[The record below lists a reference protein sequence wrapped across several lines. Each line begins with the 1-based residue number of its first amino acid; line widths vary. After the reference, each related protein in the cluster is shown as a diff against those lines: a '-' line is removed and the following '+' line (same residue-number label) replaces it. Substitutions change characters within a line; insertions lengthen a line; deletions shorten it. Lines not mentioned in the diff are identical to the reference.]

1 MKNKILKLAKR
12 LETFSL
18 EDIESIMGE
27 GIEDALQELV
37 KDGKLNLVSGIYSY
51 KTERNLPLPFCFKFH
66 SQEKIEMITKC
77 FCAEVKSKQ
86 ASFLLD
92 IGNATMQN
100 FYKHFRQMIYERQLN
115 ALKTHFEQKPK
126 IAKMRRFY
134 DIPVYFYLY
143 DGELFVVD
151 KPLKTKRKKL
161 PHTKE
166 ESLRIKVLYSRLRRS
181 INHSQMKQNL
191 AQHVAE
197 HVWKYKKIYKNLYYN
212 QGCIGNKTIESS
224 KKQLLNVNPPICPC
238 LISKVSESTSIK

>member
-1 MKNKILKLAKR
+1 
-12 LETFSL
+12 
-18 EDIESIMGE
+18 
-27 GIEDALQELV
+27 
-37 KDGKLNLVSGIYSY
+37 
-51 KTERNLPLPFCFKFH
+51 
-66 SQEKIEMITKC
+66 
-77 FCAEVKSKQ
+77 
-86 ASFLLD
+86 
-92 IGNATMQN
+92 MQN

-126 IAKMRRFY
+126 TAKMRRFY

-166 ESLRIKVLYSRLRRS
+166 ESMRVKVLYSRLRRS

-197 HVWKYKKIYKNLYYN
+197 HILRYGKDFKCSLHNIF
-212 QGCIGNKTIESS
+212 
-224 KKQLLNVNPPICPC
+224 
-238 LISKVSESTSIK
+238 

>member
-1 MKNKILKLAKR
+1 MKDKILKLAKR
-12 LETFSL
+12 LEPFKL

-77 FCAEVKSKQ
+77 FCAGVKSKQ

-92 IGNATMQN
+92 IGDATMQN

-115 ALKTHFEQKPK
+115 ALKTHLEQKPK
-126 IAKMRRFY
+126 TAKMRRFY

-143 DGELFVVD
+143 NDELFVVN

-197 HVWKYKKIYKNLYYN
+197 HIWNYEKDSELLFFDIYA
-212 QGCIGNKTIESS
+212 
-224 KKQLLNVNPPICPC
+224 
-238 LISKVSESTSIK
+238 SIF

>member
-1 MKNKILKLAKR
+1 MKDKILKLAKR
-12 LETFSL
+12 LDKFRL
-18 EDIESIMGE
+18 EDIEAIMGE
-27 GIEDALQELV
+27 DSVEVILRGLV
-37 KDGKLNLVSGIYSY
+37 ADGRLDLVGEIYSY
-51 KTERNLPLPFCFKFH
+51 REPVKHLPLPFCFKFH

-92 IGNATMQN
+92 IADATVQN

-115 ALKTHFEQKPK
+115 ALKTHFEHEPK
-126 IAKMRRFY
+126 IPKMRRFY

-143 DGELFVVD
+143 DDELFVVN

-197 HVWKYKKIYKNLYYN
+197 HIWRYNKLYKALFISLGKINY
-212 QGCIGNKTIESS
+212 S
-224 KKQLLNVNPPICPC
+224 
-238 LISKVSESTSIK
+238 

>member
-12 LETFSL
+12 LETFRL

-27 GIEDALQELV
+27 GVKGVLQELV
-37 KDGKLNLVSGIYSY
+37 NDRQLNLVGAIYSY
-51 KTERNLPLPFCFKFH
+51 KAERNSHLPFCFKFH

-77 FCAEVKSKQ
+77 FCAGVKSKQ

-92 IGNATMQN
+92 IGDATMQN

-115 ALKTHFEQKPK
+115 TLKTHFEREPK
-126 IAKMRRFY
+126 IPKMRAFY
-134 DIPVYFYLY
+134 EIPVYFYLY

-151 KPLKTKRKKL
+151 KPLKTKRKKI

-166 ESLRIKVLYSRLRRS
+166 ESLRIKVLYSRLRRA

-197 HVWKYKKIYKNLYYN
+197 HIWRYGHNFEDCLN
-212 QGCIGNKTIESS
+212 QIF
-224 KKQLLNVNPPICPC
+224 L
-238 LISKVSESTSIK
+238 

>member
-12 LETFSL
+12 LDKFRL
-18 EDIESIMGE
+18 EDIEAIIGE
-27 GIEDALQELV
+27 DGVKEVLRELAA
-37 KDGKLNLVSGIYSY
+37 DERLDLVGETYSY
-51 KTERNLPLPFCFKFH
+51 KEPIKHLSLPFCFKFH

-77 FCAEVKSKQ
+77 FCTGVKSKQ

-92 IGNATMQN
+92 IADATVQN
-100 FYKHFRQMIYERQLN
+100 FYKHFRQMIFEQQLN
-115 ALKTHFEQKPK
+115 ALKTHFEREPK
-126 IAKMRRFY
+126 IPKMRRFY

-143 DGELFVVD
+143 DDELFVTD

-161 PHTKE
+161 PHTKQ

-197 HVWKYKKIYKNLYYN
+197 HIIKTKSDFYN
-212 QGCIGNKTIESS
+212 DRLF
-224 KKQLLNVNPPICPC
+224 LLN
-238 LISKVSESTSIK
+238 LINSL

>member
-12 LETFSL
+12 LETFRL

-27 GIEDALQELV
+27 GVKDVLQELV
-37 KDGKLNLVSGIYSY
+37 KDGQLNLVGEIYSY
-51 KTERNLPLPFCFKFH
+51 REPVKHLPLPFCFKFH

-77 FCAEVKSKQ
+77 FCIGVKSKQ

-92 IGNATMQN
+92 IADATVQN

-115 ALKTHFEQKPK
+115 TLKTHFEQKPK
-126 IAKMRRFY
+126 TAKMRRFY

-143 DGELFVVD
+143 EGELFVVD
-151 KPLKTKRKKL
+151 NPLKTKRKKL

-166 ESLRIKVLYSRLRRS
+166 ESLRIKVFYSRLRRS

-197 HVWKYKKIYKNLYYN
+197 HIWRYGKKFYELGI
-212 QGCIGNKTIESS
+212 
-224 KKQLLNVNPPICPC
+224 
-238 LISKVSESTSIK
+238 

>member
-12 LETFSL
+12 LETFRL

-27 GIEDALQELV
+27 GV
-37 KDGKLNLVSGIYSY
+37 KDILQKLVEDGQLNLVGEIYSY
-51 KTERNLPLPFCFKFH
+51 KAEQNLSLPFCFKFH

-77 FCAEVKSKQ
+77 FCAGVKSKQ

-92 IGNATMQN
+92 IGDATIQN

-115 ALKTHFEQKPK
+115 ALKTHFEQKAK

-143 DGELFVVD
+143 EGELFVTD

-181 INHSQMKQNL
+181 INHSKMKQNL

-197 HVWKYKKIYKNLYYN
+197 HIWRYGKGFINGYKYFL
-212 QGCIGNKTIESS
+212 
-224 KKQLLNVNPPICPC
+224 
-238 LISKVSESTSIK
+238 

>member
-12 LETFSL
+12 LEKFRL
-18 EDIESIMGE
+18 EDVESILGE
-27 GIEDALQELV
+27 GIKDILQELV
-37 KDGKLNLVSGIYSY
+37 EEGQLNLVGEIYSY
-51 KTERNLPLPFCFKFH
+51 KAEQNLPLPFCFKFH

-77 FCAEVKSKQ
+77 FCARVKSKQ

-92 IGNATMQN
+92 IGDATMQN

-115 ALKTHFEQKPK
+115 ALKTHFEQEPK
-126 IAKMRRFY
+126 IAKMRKFY

-143 DGELFVVD
+143 NDELFVAD

-161 PHTKE
+161 PHTKQ
-166 ESLRIKVLYSRLRRS
+166 ESLRIKVLYSRLRHS

-197 HVWKYKKIYKNLYYN
+197 HIWRYGKKFYELGI
-212 QGCIGNKTIESS
+212 
-224 KKQLLNVNPPICPC
+224 
-238 LISKVSESTSIK
+238 

>member
-12 LETFSL
+12 LETFRL
-18 EDIESIMGE
+18 EDIESIMGD
-27 GIEDALQELV
+27 GIENVLQELV

-51 KTERNLPLPFCFKFH
+51 KAERNLPLPFCFKFH
-66 SQEKIEMITKC
+66 PQEKIEMITKC
-77 FCAEVKSKQ
+77 FCAGVKSKQ

-92 IGNATMQN
+92 IGDATMQN
-100 FYKHFRQMIYERQLN
+100 FYKHFRQMIYDRQLN
-115 ALKTHFEQKPK
+115 TLKTHFEQNPK

-143 DGELFVVD
+143 EGELFVAD
-151 KPLKTKRKKL
+151 KPLKTKRKKF
-161 PHTKE
+161 PHTKQ

-197 HVWKYKKIYKNLYYN
+197 HIWRYGKEYTSLY
-212 QGCIGNKTIESS
+212 
-224 KKQLLNVNPPICPC
+224 
-238 LISKVSESTSIK
+238 SIFLVYY